1 LKGLIVSDFLIFVA
15 ILSGLILGHELG
27 HFFAARL
34 ARVEVE
40 ELGIGFPPR
49 LLTLFEHRGT
59 KYSLNLLPF
68 GGFVRPKGENDPS
81 VPGGLAGASKL
92 ARAGVLLAG
101 PLANILLA
109 FVAFAAAFRFAAPDP
124 NRVMITDVSPQSP
137 AERVGLRSGD
147 IILAV
152 EGVEVDG
159 FTVLQ
164 EIVAEHLGTQTDL
177 TILRQ
182 DEVFEF
188 QVTPR
193 PDAPPDQGAIGIL
206 LGHPRL
212 EIGLVESLRLGWSA
226 TTNQFVEL
234 LRLPTRLIQGDI
246 DPEQARVSGFKGMYD
261 MLAWAGEIDRN
272 SNRPFLTLSLI
283 GVISSGLAIANL
295 LPIPALDGGRLLF
308 VVIEMVMGRR
318 IAPEKEGLAHLIG
331 FAFLLM
337 LMVYINL
344 QDFVN
349 PIALPR

>member
-1 LKGLIVSDFLIFVA
+1 MSDLLVFVV

-27 HFFAARL
+27 HFLAARL
-34 ARVEVE
+34 AGVEVE

-49 LLTLFEHRGT
+49 LITLFEHGGT
-59 KYSLNLLPF
+59 RYSLNLLPF

-81 VPGGLAGASKL
+81 IPGGLAGASKR

-109 FVAFAAAFRFAAPDP
+109 LIAFTAAFRFAAPDP
-124 NRVMITDVSPQSP
+124 NRVMITEISPESP
-137 AERVGLRSGD
+137 AERVGLQSGD
-147 IILAV
+147 IILEVEAV
-152 EGVEVDG
+152 EVNG
-159 FTVLQ
+159 FQVLQ
-164 EIVAEHLGTQTDL
+164 EVVSENLGSPTTL
-177 TILRQ
+177 TIQRGEEILQ
-182 DEVFEF
+182 FE
-188 QVTPR
+188 VTPR
-193 PDAPPDQGAIGIL
+193 ENAPPDQGAIGIL
-206 LGHPRL
+206 LGNPRRPVGIL
-212 EIGLVESLRLGWSA
+212 ESIRFGWSA
-226 TTNQFVEL
+226 TTTQFVEL
-234 LRLPTRLIQGDI
+234 LRLPARLLQGDVA
-246 DPEQARVSGFKGMYD
+246 PEQARVSGFKGMYD

-308 VVIEMVMGRR
+308 VLIEFILGRR

-344 QDFVN
+344 QDFIN
-349 PIALPR
+349 PISLPR